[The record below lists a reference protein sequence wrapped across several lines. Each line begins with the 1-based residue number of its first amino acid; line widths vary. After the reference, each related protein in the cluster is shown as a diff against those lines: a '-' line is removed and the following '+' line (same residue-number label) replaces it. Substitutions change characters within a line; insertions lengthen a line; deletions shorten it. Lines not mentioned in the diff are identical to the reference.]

1 LLPTRVELSLRTTAM
16 AKGGEAV
23 GRDVDG
29 RVVFV
34 RGALADELVT
44 VAIDETRK
52 DFARGHVLDV
62 LEPHPLRVEPPCPRV
77 RDGCGGC
84 DLQHASVA
92 QQRQIKIDVVLDALR
107 RIGRLAE
114 PPAPTF
120 VALPEHGYRTTLR
133 ALVANERV
141 ALRRRGSHDA
151 VVVDDCL
158 VLHPSLAELLPTL
171 RATGARQVTLRCGAR
186 TGERMVLTDPAD
198 GRGGGI
204 PAAGRVGPPPHFHE
218 EVAGVRFRVSAH
230 SFFQARPDGAD
241 ALVSAV
247 RDALGDALHGGAT
260 LLDAYSGVGLFSGTL
275 GLQAGRV
282 IAVEQSGSSVADA
295 RHNLA
300 ALDAT
305 IVRCDMERW
314 RPEPVD
320 VIVADPARS
329 GLGRAGAKV
338 LAATGASRL
347 ALVGCDPASFARDS
361 AVLREHGYA
370 LRSLCVVDLFG
381 HTSHIEVV
389 GGFDRH
395 A

>member
-1 LLPTRVELSLRTTAM
+1 
-16 AKGGEAV
+16 
-23 GRDVDG
+23 
-29 RVVFV
+29 
-34 RGALADELVT
+34 
-44 VAIDETRK
+44 
-52 DFARGHVLDV
+52 
-62 LEPHPLRVEPPCPRV
+62 
-77 RDGCGGC
+77 
-84 DLQHASVA
+84 
-92 QQRQIKIDVVLDALR
+92 
-107 RIGRLAE
+107 
-114 PPAPTF
+114 
-120 VALPEHGYRTTLR
+120 
-133 ALVANERV
+133 
-141 ALRRRGSHDA
+141 
-151 VVVDDCL
+151 
-158 VLHPSLAELLPTL
+158 
-171 RATGARQVTLRCGAR
+171 
-186 TGERMVLTDPAD
+186 
-198 GRGGGI
+198 
-204 PAAGRVGPPPHFHE
+204 
-218 EVAGVRFRVSAH
+218 VAGVRFRVSAH